1 MELETNFTT
10 VKKYALLSLL
20 FSFFCAF
27 SFAQAEEMDTVYRPR
42 TYSLKVEQFRSYP
55 DSTTDIVF
63 LGNSLTEYTDW
74 NELLQVPTAK
84 NRGIS
89 GDTSFGILERL
100 DEVTEG
106 KPAKIFLLVGI
117 NDISRNV
124 PAELILRNYKKM
136 IDQIKEK
143 SPETELYIQTLLPV
157 NNSFTRY
164 KNHYNK
170 DHIIKAV
177 NEGIKNIAA
186 TEQVNLID
194 LHPHFLDDEEKLDKK
209 YTEEGLH
216 LNAKG
221 YKKWAEILRPYLN

>member
-1 MELETNFTT
+1 
-10 VKKYALLSLL
+10 
-20 FSFFCAF
+20 
-27 SFAQAEEMDTVYRPR
+27 MDTIYRPR

-74 NELLQVPTAK
+74 NELLQLPTAR

-106 KPAKIFLLVGI
+106 KPAKIFLLIGV

-124 PAELILRNYKKM
+124 PAELILRNYEQIVNRIKK
-136 IDQIKEK
+136 E
-143 SPETELYIQTLLPV
+143 SPDTELYLQTILPV
-157 NNSFTRY
+157 NNTFTRY
-164 KNHYNK
+164 KYHYNK
-170 DHIIKAV
+170 DHIIAAV
-177 NEGIKNIAA
+177 NKGIKELAIK
-186 TEQVNLID
+186 EEVNLVD
-194 LHPHFLDDEEKLDKK
+194 LHPHFLNEENKLDKK

-216 LNAKG
+216 LNAEG
-221 YKKWAEILRPYLN
+221 YKLWADILRACIIE

>member
-1 MELETNFTT
+1 
-10 VKKYALLSLL
+10 
-20 FSFFCAF
+20 
-27 SFAQAEEMDTVYRPR
+27 MDTVYRPR

-55 DSTTDIVF
+55 NSNTDVIF

-74 NELLQVPTAK
+74 NELLQLPTAK

-124 PAELILRNYKKM
+124 PAELILRNYRKI
-136 IDQIKEK
+136 IDHIKNE
-143 SPETELYIQTLLPV
+143 SPDSELYIQTLLPV
-157 NNSFTRY
+157 NNNFTRY

-177 NEGIKNIAA
+177 NDGIKELAA
-186 TEQVNLID
+186 KEQVNLID
-194 LHPHFLDDEEKLDKK
+194 LHPYFLDEEKKLNKN

-216 LNAKG
+216 LNAEG
-221 YKKWAEILRPYLN
+221 YKKWADILRPFLD

>member
-1 MELETNFTT
+1 
-10 VKKYALLSLL
+10 
-20 FSFFCAF
+20 
-27 SFAQAEEMDTVYRPR
+27 MDTVYRPR

-55 DSTTDIVF
+55 DSITDVIF

-74 NELLQVPTAK
+74 NELLQLPVAR

-106 KPAKIFLLVGI
+106 KPAKIFLLVGV

-124 PAELILRNYKKM
+124 PADLILRNYEK
-136 IDQIKEK
+136 IINRIKEE
-143 SPETELYIQTLLPV
+143 SPETRIYIQTLLPV
-157 NNSFTRY
+157 NNTFTRY

-170 DHIIKAV
+170 DHVIKAV
-177 NEGIKNIAA
+177 NTGIKELAA
-186 TEQVNLID
+186 KEQINLID
-194 LHPHFLDDEEKLDKK
+194 LHPHFLDDEKRLDKK

-216 LNAKG
+216 LNAEG
-221 YKKWAEILRPYLN
+221 YKLWAEILHSCIVE